1 MRVWVCVV
9 GFVCSCDC
17 EFLVTKKDHFRDISK
32 RRLQNGNVRMPS
44 RLFPLLI
51 QPLSV
56 DLFNKTEDQERL
68 EMQLSIECSH
78 AVIVEVISNLL
89 LMPAHTT

>member
-1 MRVWVCVV
+1 
-9 GFVCSCDC
+9 
-17 EFLVTKKDHFRDISK
+17 
-32 RRLQNGNVRMPS
+32 MPS
-44 RLFPLLI
+44 RFFPLLI

-68 EMQLSIECSH
+68 EIQPPIECSH

-89 LMPAHTT
+89 LTPAHTT

>member
-1 MRVWVCVV
+1 
-9 GFVCSCDC
+9 
-17 EFLVTKKDHFRDISK
+17 
-32 RRLQNGNVRMPS
+32 MPS
-44 RLFPLLI
+44 RLFLLLI

-78 AVIVEVISNLL
+78 AVIVEVISNLF
-89 LMPAHTT
+89 LMPAYTT

>member
-1 MRVWVCVV
+1 MGVG

-17 EFLVTKKDHFRDISK
+17 EFLVTTKDHFRDISN
-32 RRLQNGNVRMPS
+32 RRLQNGNVIMPS
-44 RLFPLLI
+44 RLFLLLI

-78 AVIVEVISNLL
+78 AVIVEVISTLL
-89 LMPAHTT
+89 LMPAYTI